1 MRVKPNYLYDAQEL
15 QYKAKIADLIK
26 KLKAL
31 EDENSMLK
39 NDIERYK
46 GKLEVY
52 KELLFSGGVD
62 NA

>member
-15 QYKAKIADLIK
+15 QYKAKIADLNK
-26 KLKAL
+26 KLKSFEA
-31 EDENSMLK
+31 ENSILK
-39 NDIERYK
+39 DEIERYK

-52 KELLFSGGVD
+52 KELLFSGGIE